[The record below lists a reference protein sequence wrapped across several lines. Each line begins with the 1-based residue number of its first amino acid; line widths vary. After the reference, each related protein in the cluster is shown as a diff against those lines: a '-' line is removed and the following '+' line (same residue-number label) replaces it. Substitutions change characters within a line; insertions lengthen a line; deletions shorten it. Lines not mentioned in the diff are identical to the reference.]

1 MSKKASPR
9 ALAPNEAVA
18 KIPALRVSPRKL
30 NLLAGL
36 IRGRPVEVALQQLA
50 ASRKRS
56 AKDVRTLLLSAVAN
70 AETNHGLD
78 VDSLYV
84 GETYVGKAM
93 VMKRFMARAR
103 GRGTRIE
110 KPFSNMTIIVR
121 EYVRA

>member
-1 MSKKASPR
+1 MSKKAHPR
-9 ALAPNEAVA
+9 PFGENEAMA

-30 NLLAGL
+30 NLVAGL
-36 IRGRPVEVALQQLA
+36 IRGLPVELALQQLS
-50 ASRKRS
+50 ASRRRV
-56 AKDVRTLLLSAVAN
+56 AKDVRQLLLSAIAN

-78 VDSLYV
+78 VDGLYV
-84 GETYVGKAM
+84 GEAYVGKALT
-93 VMKRFMARAR
+93 MKRFMARAR